1 MGDGGTAAPPAGPP
15 VDLTLKVAG
24 VHWWFRTRSH
34 AAELTAGARPGQA
47 GAVLCYVGASA
58 GWQFA
63 AAAHARVWT
72 SACPPPHVL
81 HFLPPSLPP
90 LRLLQHGPARRIQR
104 HPAALRGESHL
115 GGAAWLAGWLAGWLA
130 DWLMRLANS
139 ASRSY
144 PESVRCFPPCTLR
157 ETPRSSQPHTAN
169 TPQSPMPRPPAP
181 CSATAWP

>member
-81 HFLPPSLPP
+81 HFLPPSLPSGYYNTDQ
-90 LRLLQHGPARRIQR
+90 RDGYSAILQLCEVSPTWEGRP
-104 HPAALRGESHL
+104 G
-115 GGAAWLAGWLAGWLA
+115 WLAGWLAG
-130 DWLMRLANS
+130 
-139 ASRSY
+139 
-144 PESVRCFPPCTLR
+144 
-157 ETPRSSQPHTAN
+157 
-169 TPQSPMPRPPAP
+169 
-181 CSATAWP
+181 